1 MKAEEI
7 VSIVK
12 RSIEV
17 IEAENFK
24 VLGIT
29 TDQGANFQ
37 RAFKLLNTLGDD
49 FKISLNKKEY
59 FIIRDPP
66 HLLKR
71 TRTHL
76 ANGDVILP
84 DGKGN
89 ASWAHLRK
97 LYQLDQMSSMRIV
110 PKLSDKHI
118 EDLKGANQMK
128 VKFAAQVVSN
138 TVSAALN
145 YHVAS
150 GSIKA
155 AAYATST
162 FLKNFNDFFYIFNSS
177 SHREKTPLRRPICM
191 QSNGTK
197 YLNEILPW
205 LQELA
210 TLNRRCQ
217 FLKGWCSNINV
228 LQKLNAKMQAEGLPF
243 ISTRNLCQDPLELLF
258 SKVRGIMKFPTAQN
272 FIDCYAVAS
281 TKS

>member
-1 MKAEEI
+1 MKIAHMHPNANYVFILMDEVFLRHGLGLDQPSGTILGFNDDGNIRTKELVSPALYIMMSGTFVKWKYPIGYCLSKTIMKAKEI

-29 TDQGANFQ
+29 TDQGANFL
-37 RAFKLLNTLGDD
+37 RAFKLLSTLDNH
-49 FKISLNKKEY
+49 FKISLNTKDY

-128 VKFAAQVVSN
+128 VIFAAQMVSN

-162 FLKNFNDFFYIFNSS
+162 FLKNFNDFFDIFNSS
-177 SHREKTPLRRPICM
+177 SHREKTPLRRPI
-191 QSNGTK
+191 
-197 YLNEILPW
+197 YLYAIKWDKIL
-205 LQELA
+205 
-210 TLNRRCQ
+210 
-217 FLKGWCSNINV
+217 K
-228 LQKLNAKMQAEGLPF
+228 
-243 ISTRNLCQDPLELLF
+243 
-258 SKVRGIMKFPTAQN
+258 
-272 FIDCYAVAS
+272 
-281 TKS
+281 